1 MAPFGPE
8 MVGTDRRLDARCPL
22 SYATL
27 CLEARGVIGQFA
39 ARAREAT

>member
-1 MAPFGPE
+1 MARFGLE
-8 MVGTDRRLDARCPL
+8 MVEMDRRLDARCSL

-39 ARAREAT
+39 AKAREAT